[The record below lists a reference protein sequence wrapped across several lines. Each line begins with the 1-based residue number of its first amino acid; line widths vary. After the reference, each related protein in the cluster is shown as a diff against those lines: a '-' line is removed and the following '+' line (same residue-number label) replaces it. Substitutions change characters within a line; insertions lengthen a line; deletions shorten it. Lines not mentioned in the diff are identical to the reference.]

1 MSYIQRYVVTVTT
14 DEDGDGIGYT
24 PAVTGKVSAI
34 HYVKDTSN
42 AYSDGVDVVVT
53 AEATGET
60 ILDLADVNAS
70 ASFAPRQATHSTD
83 GAEAL
88 YTEDGQAVLDSIC
101 LANDRI
107 KIAVSDGGDTKTG
120 VFHVVI
126 E

>member
-14 DEDGDGIGYT
+14 DEEGDGIGYT

-42 AYSDGVDVVVT
+42 AYSDGVNVLVKS
-53 AEATGET
+53 EATDET
-60 ILDLADVNAS
+60 ILEIGNVDRS
-70 ASFAPRQATHSTD
+70 ASFAPRRATHTTD
-83 GAEAL
+83 GGWAY
-88 YTEDGQAVLDSIC
+88 YTPSNMVLDSIC

-107 KIAVSDGGDTKTG
+107 KIAVSNGGDTKTG
-120 VFHVVI
+120 TFHVVI

>member
-1 MSYIQRYVVTVTT
+1 VNT
-14 DEDGDGIGYT
+14 DEKGKGIGYT

-34 HYVKDTSN
+34 RYVKDSSN
-42 AYSDGVDVVVT
+42 AYSDGAAVGVT

-60 ILDLADVNAS
+60 ILEVDLGAS
-70 ASFAPRQATHSTD
+70 ATFAPRQATHTIE
-83 GAEAL
+83 GARAD
-88 YTEDGQAVLDSIC
+88 YAPAKPVRDSIC

-107 KIAVSDGGDTKTG
+107 KIAVSNGGDTKTG

>member
-14 DEDGDGIGYT
+14 NKKGDGIGYT

-42 AYSDGVDVVVT
+42 AYSDGVSVVVT

-60 ILDLADVNAS
+60 ILEIGDVNAS
-70 ASFAPRQATHSTD
+70 ASFAPRRVTHTTD
-83 GAEAL
+83 GSQAY
-88 YTEDGQAVLDSIC
+88 YTFPGHAVRDSIC

-107 KIAVSDGGDTKTG
+107 KIAVSNGGDTKTG
-120 VFHVVI
+120 TFHVVI

>member
-14 DEDGDGIGYT
+14 DKEGKGIGYT

-42 AYSDGVDVVVT
+42 AYSDDANILIT
-53 AEATGET
+53 SEATDET
-60 ILDLADVNAS
+60 ILEIGDVHMS
-70 ASFAPRQATHSTD
+70 ASFAPRRVTHTTE
-83 GAEAL
+83 GVLAY
-88 YTEDGQAVLDSIC
+88 YTSPNAVLDSIC

-107 KIAVSDGGDTKTG
+107 KIAVSNGGDTKTG
-120 VFHVVI
+120 TFHVVI

>member
-14 DEDGDGIGYT
+14 DKEGDGIGYT

-42 AYSDGVDVVVT
+42 AYSDGVNVLVKS
-53 AEATGET
+53 EATDET
-60 ILDLADVNAS
+60 ILEIGDVRMS
-70 ASFAPRQATHSTD
+70 ASFAPRRATHTID
-83 GAEAL
+83 GMRAY
-88 YTEDGQAVLDSIC
+88 YTSPNAVLDSIC

-107 KIAVSDGGDTKTG
+107 KIAVSNGGDTKTG
-120 VFHVVI
+120 TFHVVI

>member
-14 DEDGDGIGYT
+14 DEEGKGIGYT

-34 HYVKDTSN
+34 HYVEDFSN
-42 AYSDGVDVVVT
+42 AYSDGVSVVVT
-53 AEATGET
+53 AEATGEA
-60 ILDLADVNAS
+60 ILEAGVFGPRQT
-70 ASFAPRQATHSTD
+70 FAPRQPTHTTT
-83 GAEAL
+83 GAPAL
-88 YTEDGQAVLDSIC
+88 YDSSYPVLDSIC

-107 KIAVSDGGDTKTG
+107 KIAVSNGGDTKTG

>member
-14 DEDGDGIGYT
+14 DEKGKGIGYT

-34 HYVKDTSN
+34 HYVEDSSN
-42 AYSDGVDVVVT
+42 AYSDGAAVGVT

-60 ILDLADVNAS
+60 ILKANLSVS
-70 ASFAPRQATHSTD
+70 ATFAPRQATHTID
-83 GAEAL
+83 GMPAQYASL
-88 YTEDGQAVLDSIC
+88 HPVLDSIC

-107 KIAVSDGGDTKTG
+107 KIAVSNGGDTKTG

>member
-14 DEDGDGIGYT
+14 DEKGKGIGYT

-34 HYVKDTSN
+34 RYVKDSSN
-42 AYSDGVDVVVT
+42 AYSGGAAVVVT

-60 ILDLADVNAS
+60 ILEVDLDAS
-70 ASFAPRQATHSTD
+70 ATFAPRQATHTID
-83 GAEAL
+83 GTPAL
-88 YTEDGQAVLDSIC
+88 YDASLHPVRDSIC

-107 KIAVSDGGDTKTG
+107 KIAVSNGGDTKTG

>member
-1 MSYIQRYVVTVTT
+1 MSYIQRYVVTVNT

-34 HYVKDTSN
+34 HYVKDSSN
-42 AYSDGVDVVVT
+42 AYSGGADVVVT

-60 ILDLADVNAS
+60 ILDVDGVNAS

-83 GAEAL
+83 GVAAL
-88 YTEDGQAVLDSIC
+88 YAEDGQAVLDSIC

-107 KIAVSDGGDTKTG
+107 KIAVSNGGDTKTG
-120 VFHVVI
+120 TFHVVI